1 MPRLKLAVLLLG
13 LFGTGGPL
21 PLHLTA
27 HARDRRRQSGDDT
40 FIDFCDLLQHRL
52 IALFY
57 RAWADARPHVQHDR
71 PELDR
76 FRLYVGALAG
86 FGLPALRDAR
96 CPARPVQAAPC
107 RHDRLPE
114 RPCGAR
120 SDARAGSPRCARG
133 ARGAGRRLA
142 RHSRATAQQARR
154 PRARGWGSTPWW
166 GSPASSASIAAAS
179 GWGRWIC
186 HLSGAAAGRGT
197 TGATDGADAVA
208 LGRYDRV
215 GPQSGSAARARCRR
229 FASTAPAGSAGRAGC
244 RAGCATRRP
253 MIWC

>member
-1 MPRLKLAVLLLG
+1 M
-13 LFGTGGPL
+13 
-21 PLHLTA
+21 TA

-86 FGLPALRDAR
+86 FGLPALRDGDALPDRFKLHHAGMIGCQSGHVDRVQMLVQDLLGVPAVLDELVGGWLDIPERLRSRLGGPGAR
-96 CPARPVQAAPC
+96 LGVDAVVGIASFQRQHRC
-107 RHDRLPE
+107 RLRLGPLDLPTYLALLPGGERLDRLTALM
-114 RPCGAR
+114 RLLLG
-120 SDARAGSPRCARG
+120 DAIEWDLD
-133 ARGAGRRLA
+133 LA
-142 RHSRATAQQARR
+142 LR
-154 PRARGWGSTPWW
+154 
-166 GSPASSASIAAAS
+166 
-179 GWGRWIC
+179 
-186 HLSGAAAGRGT
+186 
-197 TGATDGADAVA
+197 
-208 LGRYDRV
+208 
-215 GPQSGSAARARCRR
+215 RARCRH
-229 FASTAPAGSAGRAGC
+229 FASTVPPGSAGRAGC